1 MVHILNPDNP
11 DPKRRKLY
19 ANPNILNW
27 EVIVEDGVT
36 TSSAKFGFINK
47 GEPMLLAWTNA
58 EYPVPIPLE
67 VIELMLSS
75 GWSTDPFPNQAKGEE
90 E

>member
-1 MVHILNPDNP
+1 MTDITDNNN

-19 ANPNILNW
+19 ANPNMLNW
-27 EVIVEDGVT
+27 EVIVKDGVT
-36 TSSAKFGFINK
+36 KGSAKFGFINN

-67 VIELMLSS
+67 VIEIMLMS
-75 GWSTDPFPNQAKGEE
+75 GWSVNEFPKEKGEE

>member
-1 MVHILNPDNP
+1 MVHILEPNDPT
-11 DPKRRKLY
+11 PKRRKLY
-19 ANPNILNW
+19 ANPNLLNW
-27 EVIVEDGVT
+27 EVIVKDGVT
-36 TSSAKFGFINK
+36 KGSAKFGFIND

-67 VIELMLSS
+67 VIEIILTA
-75 GWSTDPFPNQAKGEE
+75 GWSGDPFPDQVKEE

>member
-1 MVHILNPDNP
+1 MTDIINNNN

-19 ANPNILNW
+19 ANPNMLNW
-27 EVIVEDGVT
+27 EVIVKDGVT
-36 TSSAKFGFINK
+36 KGSAKFGFINN
-47 GEPMLLAWTNA
+47 GEPMLLAWTNV

-67 VIELMLSS
+67 VIEIMLKS
-75 GWSTDPFPNQAKGEE
+75 GWSVNEFPKVKGEE